1 MMKTTRKQKRPLL
14 AILILAV
21 LLIVLSIISI
31 GFGALYISP
40 DAVVANLLG
49 LDHSFAFIIQQYRLP
64 RILLAIL
71 AGSGLAAAGAILQGV
86 IRNPL
91 ASPDV
96 VGISKGSGLAAM
108 AVILIFPESP
118 VYVLPFSAFAGAAI
132 IAVLLLII
140 ARKKRIQPSSLA
152 LSGIALGAVCHAGM
166 QFMMV
171 KFPGDVNAA
180 LIWLTGSL
188 WGRNWEEI
196 KLLAPWLLILLPIV
210 CILIPKLDLMSL
222 GDELAQGL
230 GENANRLRFILIF
243 TAVALAGSCVAA
255 VGSIGFIGLLA
266 PHIARRLTG
275 EKAKYLLPASA
286 LIGAIILLIAD
297 TLGRSIMP
305 PVEIPAGILT
315 AVIGAPYFLYLL
327 KFEARKQ

>member
-1 MMKTTRKQKRPLL
+1 MKKTTRKQKRPLFV
-14 AILILAV
+14 ILILAAI
-21 LLIVLSIISI
+21 LLALSVISI

-40 DAVVANLLG
+40 DAVVTNLLG
-49 LDHSFAFIIQQYRLP
+49 LDDSFEFIIQQYRLP
-64 RILLAIL
+64 RIILAIL
-71 AGSGLAAAGAILQGV
+71 AGAGLAAAGAILQGV

-96 VGISKGSGLAAM
+96 IGISKGSGLAAM
-108 AVILIFPESP
+108 AVILIFPKSP

-132 IAVLLLII
+132 IAVLLLLI
-140 ARKKRIQPSSLA
+140 ARKKSIQPSSLA

-166 QFMMV
+166 QYMMV

-188 WGRNWEEI
+188 WGRNWEEV
-196 KLLAPWLLILLPIV
+196 KLLSPWLLVLLPVV

-243 TAVALAGSCVAA
+243 TAVALAGSCVAV

-266 PHIARRLTG
+266 PHIARRLAG

-297 TLGRSIMP
+297 TLGRGIMP

>member
-1 MMKTTRKQKRPLL
+1 MKKSTRKQKRPLL

-21 LLIVLSIISI
+21 ILLVLSMISI

-40 DAVVANLLG
+40 YAVVTNLLG
-49 LDHSFAFIIQQYRLP
+49 VDHSFEFIIQQYRLP
-64 RILLAIL
+64 RIILAIL
-71 AGSGLAAAGAILQGV
+71 AGAGLAAAGAILQGV

-132 IAVLLLII
+132 IAVVLLMI
-140 ARKKRIQPSSLA
+140 ARKKSIHPSSLA

-166 QFMMV
+166 QYMMV

-188 WGRNWEEI
+188 WGRNWEEV
-196 KLLAPWLLILLPIV
+196 KLLAPWLLVLLPIV

-230 GENANRLRFILIF
+230 GENANRLRFTLIF
-243 TAVALAGSCVAA
+243 TAVALAGSCVAV

-266 PHIARRLTG
+266 PHIARRLAG

-297 TLGRSIMP
+297 TLGRGIMP

>member
-1 MMKTTRKQKRPLL
+1 MKKTTRKQKRPLL

-21 LLIVLSIISI
+21 ILIVLSVISI
-31 GFGALYISP
+31 GIGALYISP
-40 DAVVANLLG
+40 DAVVTNLLG
-49 LDHSFAFIIQQYRLP
+49 LDHSFEFIIQQYRLP
-64 RILLAIL
+64 RIILAIL
-71 AGSGLAAAGAILQGV
+71 AGAGLAAAGAILQGV

-132 IAVLLLII
+132 IAVLL
-140 ARKKRIQPSSLA
+140 KSIQPSSLA

-166 QFMMV
+166 QYMMV

-188 WGRNWEEI
+188 WGRNWEEV
-196 KLLAPWLLILLPIV
+196 KLLAPWLLILFPIV

-243 TAVALAGSCVAA
+243 TAVALAGSCVAV

-297 TLGRSIMP
+297 TLGRGIMP

>member
-1 MMKTTRKQKRPLL
+1 MKKTTRKQKRPLL
-14 AILILAV
+14 AIFILAV

-40 DAVVANLLG
+40 DAVVTNLLG
-49 LDHSFAFIIQQYRLP
+49 MDQSFEFIIQQYRLP

-71 AGSGLAAAGAILQGV
+71 AGAGLAAAGAILQGV

-108 AVILIFPESP
+108 AVILMFPESP

-132 IAVLLLII
+132 IAVLLLMI
-140 ARKKRIQPSSLA
+140 ARKKGIQPSSLA

-166 QFMMV
+166 QYMMV

-188 WGRNWEEI
+188 WGRNWEEV

-243 TAVALAGSCVAA
+243 TAVALAGSCVAV

>member
-1 MMKTTRKQKRPLL
+1 
-14 AILILAV
+14 
-21 LLIVLSIISI
+21 
-31 GFGALYISP
+31 
-40 DAVVANLLG
+40 
-49 LDHSFAFIIQQYRLP
+49 
-64 RILLAIL
+64 
-71 AGSGLAAAGAILQGV
+71 
-86 IRNPL
+86 
-91 ASPDV
+91 
-96 VGISKGSGLAAM
+96 M
-108 AVILIFPESP
+108 AVILILPKSP

-132 IAVLLLII
+132 IAVLLLMI
-140 ARKKRIQPSSLA
+140 ARKKHSALFIGSIRHRLRRGLPRRDAIYDGEVSGRRECRTHLA
-152 LSGIALGAVCHAGM
+152 DRRPL
-166 QFMMV
+166 
-171 KFPGDVNAA
+171 
-180 LIWLTGSL
+180 
-188 WGRNWEEI
+188 GRNWEEV
-196 KLLAPWLLILLPIV
+196 KSLAPWLLILLPIV

-243 TAVALAGSCVAA
+243 TAVALAGSCVAV

-297 TLGRSIMP
+297 TLGRGIMP

>member
-1 MMKTTRKQKRPLL
+1 MKKTTRKQKRPLL

-40 DAVVANLLG
+40 DAVVTNLLG
-49 LDHSFAFIIQQYRLP
+49 LDQSFEFIIQQYRLP

-71 AGSGLAAAGAILQGV
+71 AGAGLAAAGAILQGV

-108 AVILIFPESP
+108 TVILMFPESP

-132 IAVLLLII
+132 IAVLLLMI
-140 ARKKRIQPSSLA
+140 ARKKGIQPSSLA

-166 QFMMV
+166 QYMMV

-188 WGRNWEEI
+188 WGRNWEEV

-243 TAVALAGSCVAA
+243 TAVALAGSCVAV

>member
-1 MMKTTRKQKRPLL
+1 MKKTTRKQKRPLL

-21 LLIVLSIISI
+21 LLIVLSITSI

-40 DAVVANLLG
+40 DAVVTNLLG
-49 LDHSFAFIIQQYRLP
+49 LDQSFEFIIQQYRLP

-71 AGSGLAAAGAILQGV
+71 AGAGLAAAGAILQGV

-108 AVILIFPESP
+108 TVILMFPESP

-132 IAVLLLII
+132 IAVLLLMI
-140 ARKKRIQPSSLA
+140 ARKKGIQPSSLA
-152 LSGIALGAVCHAGM
+152 LSGIALGAVCHAEM
-166 QFMMV
+166 QYMMV

-188 WGRNWEEI
+188 WGRNWEEV
-196 KLLAPWLLILLPIV
+196 KLLAPWLLILLPII

-222 GDELAQGL
+222 GDELAQSL

-243 TAVALAGSCVAA
+243 TAVALAGSCVAV

>member
-1 MMKTTRKQKRPLL
+1 MKKSTRKQKRPLL

-21 LLIVLSIISI
+21 ILLVLSVISI

-40 DAVVANLLG
+40 DAVVTNLLG
-49 LDHSFAFIIQQYRLP
+49 ADHSFEFIIQQYRLP
-64 RILLAIL
+64 RIILAIL
-71 AGSGLAAAGAILQGV
+71 AGAGLASAGAILQGV

-132 IAVLLLII
+132 IAVVLLMI
-140 ARKKRIQPSSLA
+140 ARKKSIRPSSLA

-166 QFMMV
+166 QYMMV

-188 WGRNWEEI
+188 WGRNWEEV
-196 KLLAPWLLILLPIV
+196 KLLAPWLLVLLPIV

-243 TAVALAGSCVAA
+243 TAVALAGSCVAV

-266 PHIARRLTG
+266 PHIARRLAG

-297 TLGRSIMP
+297 TLGRGIMP

>member
-1 MMKTTRKQKRPLL
+1 MKKTTRKQKRPLL

-21 LLIVLSIISI
+21 ILIVLSVISMGI
-31 GFGALYISP
+31 GALYISP
-40 DAVVANLLG
+40 DAVVTNLLG
-49 LDHSFAFIIQQYRLP
+49 LDHSFEFIIQQYRLP
-64 RILLAIL
+64 RIILAIL
-71 AGSGLAAAGAILQGV
+71 AGAGLAAAGAILQGV

-132 IAVLLLII
+132 IAVLL
-140 ARKKRIQPSSLA
+140 KSIQPSSLA

-166 QFMMV
+166 QYMMV

-188 WGRNWEEI
+188 WGRNWEEV
-196 KLLAPWLLILLPIV
+196 KLLAPWLLILFPIV

-243 TAVALAGSCVAA
+243 TAVALAGSCVAV

-297 TLGRSIMP
+297 TLGRGIMP

>member
-1 MMKTTRKQKRPLL
+1 MKKTTRKQKRPLL

-40 DAVVANLLG
+40 DAVVTNLLG
-49 LDHSFAFIIQQYRLP
+49 MDQSFEFIIQQYRLP

-71 AGSGLAAAGAILQGV
+71 AGAGLAAAGVILQGV

-108 AVILIFPESP
+108 AVILMFPESP

-132 IAVLLLII
+132 IAVLLLMI
-140 ARKKRIQPSSLA
+140 ARKKGIQPSSLA

-166 QFMMV
+166 QYMMV

-188 WGRNWEEI
+188 WGRNWEEV
-196 KLLAPWLLILLPIV
+196 KLLAPWLLILLPII

-243 TAVALAGSCVAA
+243 TAVALAGSCVAV

>member
-1 MMKTTRKQKRPLL
+1 MKKSTRKQKRPLL

-21 LLIVLSIISI
+21 ILLVLSVISI

-40 DAVVANLLG
+40 DAVVTNLLG
-49 LDHSFAFIIQQYRLP
+49 MDHSFEFIIQQYRLP
-64 RILLAIL
+64 RIILAIL
-71 AGSGLAAAGAILQGV
+71 AGAGLAAAGAILQGV

-132 IAVLLLII
+132 IAVVLLMI
-140 ARKKRIQPSSLA
+140 ARKKNIQPSSLA

-166 QFMMV
+166 QYMMV

-188 WGRNWEEI
+188 WGRNWEEV
-196 KLLAPWLLILLPIV
+196 KLLAPWLLVLLPIV

-243 TAVALAGSCVAA
+243 TAVALAGSCVAV

-266 PHIARRLTG
+266 PHIARRLAG

-297 TLGRSIMP
+297 TLGRGIMP